1 MDKNKIV
8 QVATSDG
15 LYLQGYF
22 APKKGKKA
30 LLHIHGFEGNFYEN
44 KFVQVLADKLDSENI
59 TFLSVNTRG

>member
-1 MDKNKIV
+1 MDKNKLV

-22 APKKGKKA
+22 APKKGKVA

-44 KFVQVLADKLDSENI
+44 KFVQVLADELGK
-59 TFLSVNTRG
+59 